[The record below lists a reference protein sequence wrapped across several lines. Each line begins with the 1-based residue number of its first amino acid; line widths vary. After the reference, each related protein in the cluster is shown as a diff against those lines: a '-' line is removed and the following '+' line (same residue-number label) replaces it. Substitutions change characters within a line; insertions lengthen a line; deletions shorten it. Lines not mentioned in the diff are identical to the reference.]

1 MSKKKPKVA
10 RLQLKPTTVSTG
22 YGSGTYD
29 PSTGNVSY
37 SLDPTLAQFRD
48 TFYGAA
54 EDFAPTQ
61 EYMDY
66 AAGLGETGQSILDR
80 GLGLDIGKVTQD
92 YYDAQSRMMAPTRGQ
107 EEARLADT
115 LFKTGRTGA
124 AVGRGEGYVNP
135 EQFALLKAREEAD
148 AMRLLSSE
156 DRARAIQGQDIQRGL
171 GLIDTSNTL
180 AMRPYSNMSSLFGLG
195 TGIEGL
201 GYNVLNTVG
210 QFAPM
215 QLNVQ
220 QALQANQQAINNAKA
235 SGGGFGSGLLGS
247 AINAGIGYMTGGPAG
262 AVGGFLGVP
271 TFGMGGGSPGFA
283 GGSFGNLFSG
293 SSPSSGLFGS
303 SGFGNLVGTWNNTY
317 SPSSFGNSGLS
328 MFGSAPANFGGGTI
342 GPSF

>member
-1 MSKKKPKVA
+1 MSSKKPKVA

-37 SLDPTLAQFRD
+37 ALDPTLSEFRD
-48 TFYGAA
+48 YFYGAA
-54 EDFAPTQ
+54 EEFQPTQ
-61 EYMDY
+61 EEMDY
-66 AAGLGETGQSILDR
+66 AYNLGQTGQSFLER
-80 GLGLDIGKVTQD
+80 GLGLDVGKVTQD
-92 YYDAQSRMMAPTRGQ
+92 YYDAQTRMMAPTRAQ
-107 EEARLADT
+107 EESRLADT

-180 AMRPYSNMSSLFGLG
+180 AMRPYSNVSSLFNLG
-195 TGIEGL
+195 AGVEGL

-210 QFAPM
+210 QFAPI
-215 QLNVQ
+215 QANWQ

-247 AINAGIGYMTGGPAG
+247 AINAGIGYATGGWGG

-271 TFGMGGGSPGFA
+271 GLGGQPGFA

-293 SSPSSGLFGS
+293 TSPSSGLFGS

-317 SPSSFGNSGLS
+317 SPSNFNIGMGGYN
-328 MFGSAPANFGGGTI
+328 APANFGGGTM